1 MLQQPP
7 SHLPS
12 SHLRNNPPASRVDAV
27 MKIDHDVLL
36 FATRLVEELGES
48 AIRISRVRLVELTAA
63 NNLRAA
69 AFWRDVMNT
78 SERLLAERSPSLA
91 PPPTSPPMA
100 SPMTPST
107 AAL

>member
-1 MLQQPP
+1 MLQQ
-7 SHLPS
+7 PS
-12 SHLRNNPPASRVDAV
+12 SHLRNKPPTRRVDAV

-78 SERLLAERSPSLA
+78 SERLLAERSPALA

-100 SPMTPST
+100 PSMTAQPAT
-107 AAL
+107 L

>member
-1 MLQQPP
+1 MDTTDDTDREHFCGATVLG
-7 SHLPS
+7 S
-12 SHLRNNPPASRVDAV
+12 

-69 AFWRDVMNT
+69 AFWRDVLRT
-78 SERLLAERSPSLA
+78 SERLLAERTPRM
-91 PPPTSPPMA
+91 PTSAAAAAA
-100 SPMTPST
+100 SMPE
-107 AAL
+107 ALSP

>member
-1 MLQQPP
+1 
-7 SHLPS
+7 
-12 SHLRNNPPASRVDAV
+12 

-69 AFWRDVMNT
+69 AFWRDVMHT
-78 SERLLAERSPSLA
+78 SERLLAERSPALA
-91 PPPTSPPMA
+91 PPPTSPPA
-100 SPMTPST
+100 VSPMVSSIAAQPSV
-107 AAL
+107 

>member
-1 MLQQPP
+1 
-7 SHLPS
+7 
-12 SHLRNNPPASRVDAV
+12 

-69 AFWRDVMNT
+69 AFWRDVMHT
-78 SERLLAERSPSLA
+78 SERLLAERSPALA
-91 PPPTSPPMA
+91 PPPTSSPVAPQVA
-100 SPMTPST
+100 SVMSAQPAT
-107 AAL
+107 L

>member
-7 SHLPS
+7 SHLRNKPS
-12 SHLRNNPPASRVDAV
+12 IRRVDAV

-69 AFWRDVMNT
+69 AFWRDVMHT
-78 SERLLAERSPSLA
+78 SERLLAERSPALA
-91 PPPTSPPMA
+91 PPPTSPPA
-100 SPMTPST
+100 VSPMVSSIAAQPSV
-107 AAL
+107 